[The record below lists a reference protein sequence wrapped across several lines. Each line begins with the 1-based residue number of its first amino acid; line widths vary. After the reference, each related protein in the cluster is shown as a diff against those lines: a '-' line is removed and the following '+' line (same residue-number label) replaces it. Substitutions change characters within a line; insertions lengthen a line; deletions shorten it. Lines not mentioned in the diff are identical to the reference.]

1 MDASKDSYFIVL
13 PHFCDCFSLLKQ
25 QCLGHLS
32 TETALCIGQVKSY
45 LEQHQSQC
53 SRCRVPL
60 ETNLGMNRQKC
71 TSGVIFCVLLL
82 FEYEWAWSEQH
93 CTPIYCSCK
102 FQVQLLIQWSVD
114 QVLGF
119 YSVNR
124 GCMLSSPLVSTQI
137 SVSSSFFFQ
146 VTCVN
151 HGHAFIFI
159 LKKYE
164 PLVTLEL
171 FWCLDMFTEW
181 ELHLTFL
188 GVCLCDKFWSNVPLW
203 CFITIYHYN
212 VDPVW
217 WVESSTSDEQLL
229 YGKLAFCGESHI
241 RICRLTCQTQWY
253 EYPEN

>member
-13 PHFCDCFSLLKQ
+13 PHVCDCFSLLKQ

-82 FEYEWAWSEQH
+82 FEYEWALSEQH

-137 SVSSSFFFQ
+137 CVLFFF
-146 VTCVN
+146 
-151 HGHAFIFI
+151 FSI
-159 LKKYE
+159 
-164 PLVTLEL
+164 
-171 FWCLDMFTEW
+171 CLR
-181 ELHLTFL
+181 
-188 GVCLCDKFWSNVPLW
+188 KPRA
-203 CFITIYHYN
+203 CF
-212 VDPVW
+212 
-217 WVESSTSDEQLL
+217 
-229 YGKLAFCGESHI
+229 HI
-241 RICRLTCQTQWY
+241 
-253 EYPEN
+253 YPEKIRTFSNPGIVLMSWYVYWVGITFNISGSVFVW